1 MTLRVKMVPELKQ
14 VESGESGI
22 ITIIRKYAKYFPAY
36 DMELVGKE
44 TSEFDLYA
52 VHAGMQ
58 DARYPANIATVAHC
72 HGVYWTSMYQAS
84 QWEWSANA
92 DVINSLRH
100 AHAITVP
107 STWVA
112 ETIQRDMHRSP
123 VVLPHGVDWDEWQ
136 HKETKQG
143 YVIGYAKNRA
153 GQDVCNP
160 AYLNSLASSF
170 PNIEFLSTFSPENPP
185 LNITV
190 TGVFPY
196 AQNKQTVQ
204 RADVFVSCTR
214 ETFGIA
220 ILEAMAAGLPI
231 LGWRE
236 GGIVDLVQHG
246 INGYLAQP
254 YDYAD
259 LVQGMA
265 YCIQHRIALGANG
278 REMARKWTWEKVCA
292 QVANIYQSAIQKAK
306 ESATCAVIIPSFNYS
321 AKVGVALDSA
331 LQQTYPQ
338 LTDIIVVDDCSPD
351 NGATGKVVK
360 EYAEHDPRV
369 RYIRLEQNSGVAT
382 ARNVGIYNVDT
393 KYVCCLDSDDRI
405 LPQFLEVCIPPLEK
419 DHSLGISFTSMD
431 AVTPDGKIYQTRWP
445 PDMPLFDLQ
454 LEGQNQ
460 VPTCCVF
467 RREAWENLG
476 GYRARYAPE
485 GCGSEDAEFWL
496 RIGANGG
503 GYTKASTA
511 RMFRYSLGGNTTKNR
526 DYKEPN
532 WTSMHPWTKDKQHP
546 IASLAT
552 AARGSHP
559 ARIYDTPAISVIIPV
574 GPGHELD
581 IIDAVDSIEAQ
592 DFRMWEVILAL
603 DGVDEQIIA
612 PVLKS
617 YPFARVFRTEN
628 GPRGAGV
635 ARNLGAK
642 NARAGLLVF
651 LDGDDYLLP
660 AALSSMLQEFSKEES
675 IVYGDCEAYAIID
688 DVTKLDERMQKNILE
703 RNKKTKKTYI
713 RFPAA
718 DYNCELAQSMPNSDD
733 PESLYLVA
741 HVTCLLPKLWH
752 DAIGGF
758 DEEMVSWEDVDWH
771 WRLSKAGYCYRR
783 LHQDIFV
790 YQLSSGNRREKGRQ
804 NWQSLLQYLKDKHGG
819 LKNMPCK
826 SCGGG
831 GSGNPPPIKKIYPG
845 EIVKENSMARFTDD
859 QIVLAEYMHPN
870 RGQHEVVGG
879 ATKTKYGYR
888 GGGEVFMV
896 HIDDI
901 AAQPMYFRQV
911 RLDNVIVPK
920 ADVQLPPPPSII
932 NSAQSAIPT
941 PAPPV
946 QPETESVPRDL
957 LADAVEIAKPPLDE
971 LEEMEINV
979 IPGVTQAISKQM
991 RERGITTPRAIMDS
1005 GIEGLQELKGV
1016 GPNRAAAIVG
1026 WVAGRV
1032 GL

>member
-1 MTLRVKMVPELKQ
+1 MGCLHDPLVTVVIPCFNYANY
-14 VESGESGI
+14 VERS
-22 ITIIRKYAKYFPAY
+22 ITSVMNQTYNNLECFIVDDGSTDNSK
-36 DMELVGKE
+36 
-44 TSEFDLYA
+44 
-52 VHAGMQ
+52 
-58 DARYPANIATVAHC
+58 
-72 HGVYWTSMYQAS
+72 
-84 QWEWSANA
+84 
-92 DVINSLRH
+92 DVIVK
-100 AHAITVP
+100 AI
-107 STWVA
+107 
-112 ETIQRDMHRSP
+112 EHDKRF
-123 VVLPHGVDWDEWQ
+123 E
-136 HKETKQG
+136 
-143 YVIGYAKNRA
+143 Y
-153 GQDVCNP
+153 
-160 AYLNSLASSF
+160 
-170 PNIEFLSTFSPENPP
+170 
-185 LNITV
+185 
-190 TGVFPY
+190 
-196 AQNKQTVQ
+196 
-204 RADVFVSCTR
+204 
-214 ETFGIA
+214 
-220 ILEAMAAGLPI
+220 
-231 LGWRE
+231 
-236 GGIVDLVQHG
+236 
-246 INGYLAQP
+246 
-254 YDYAD
+254 
-259 LVQGMA
+259 
-265 YCIQHRIALGANG
+265 
-278 REMARKWTWEKVCA
+278 
-292 QVANIYQSAIQKAK
+292 IYQSN
-306 ESATCAVIIPSFNYS
+306 C
-321 AKVGVALDSA
+321 GVA
-331 LQQTYPQ
+331 
-338 LTDIIVVDDCSPD
+338 V
-351 NGATGKVVK
+351 
-360 EYAEHDPRV
+360 
-369 RYIRLEQNSGVAT
+369 
-382 ARNVGIYNVDT
+382 ARNHGISLG
-393 KYVCCLDSDDRI
+393 KAPFILCLDSDDWI
-405 LPQFLEVCIPPLEK
+405 KSEFIQVCVEPLLK
-419 DHSLGISFTSMD
+419 DRSLGISFTSME

-445 PDMPLFDLQ
+445 PDVPLFDQ
-454 LEGQNQ
+454 QVAGQNQ

-467 RREAWENLG
+467 RREVWENLG

-485 GCGSEDAEFWL
+485 GCGSEDAELWL
-496 RIGANGG
+496 RMGANGW

-511 RMFRYSLGGNTTKNR
+511 RMFSYSLGGNTTKSR
-526 DYKEPN
+526 DYREPN
-532 WTSMHPWTKDKQHP
+532 WTSMHPWTMDKQHP

-581 IIDAVDSIEAQ
+581 IIEAIDSLEAQ

-628 GPRGAGV
+628 GPRGAGA

-688 DVTKLDERMQKNILE
+688 DVTKLDERMQRNILE

-758 DEEMVSWEDVDWH
+758 DEEMVSWEDIDWH

-790 YQLSSGNRREKGRQ
+790 YQLGSGNRREKGRQ

-819 LKNMPCK
+819 LKIMPCK

-845 EIVKENSMARFTDD
+845 EVAKENSMARFTDD
-859 QIVLAEYMHPN
+859 QVVLAEYMHPN

-920 ADVQLPPPPSII
+920 AEVQLPPPPPTIV
-932 NSAQSAIPT
+932 NPAQPAMPIPK
-941 PAPPV
+941 PPT
-946 QPETESVPRDL
+946 TESVPLDL
-957 LADAVEIAKPPLDE
+957 LADAVEIAKPFLDE
-971 LEEMEINV
+971 LEEMDVDV

-991 RERGITTPRAIMDS
+991 RERGITTPRTIMDS